1 MKRYEGLFI
10 LDLSGKEEG
19 IKEVVDKLSAEI
31 ASVGGKIETVQK
43 LEKKTFARNARS
55 GESAGHF
62 VNIIFEAQG
71 KAVAELRCGLSKRQV
86 CVVHS
91 FNTDQPLRGRCGTQV
106 QTFAT
111 KNRSKVDI
119 ASLIR

>member
-19 IKEVVDKLSAEI
+19 IKEVVDKLSSEI
-31 ASVGGKIETVQK
+31 ASVGGKIETVHK
-43 LEKKTFARNARS
+43 LDKKSFARNARS

-71 KAVAELRCGLSKRQV
+71 KAIAELRSRFKLASD
-86 CVVHS
+86 VVRVL
-91 FNTDQPLRGRCGTQV
+91 FTEAPAPV
-106 QTFAT
+106 PA
-111 KNRSKVDI
+111 K
-119 ASLIR
+119 AA

>member
-31 ASVGGKIETVQK
+31 ASVGGKIE
-43 LEKKTFARNARS
+43 KKTFARNARS

-71 KAVAELRCGLSKRQV
+71 KAVAELRARFKLASDVIRV
-86 CVVHS
+86 LFTEAPAPVV
-91 FNTDQPLRGRCGTQV
+91 
-106 QTFAT
+106 A
-111 KNRSKVDI
+111 K
-119 ASLIR
+119 A

>member
-31 ASVGGKIETVQK
+31 ASVGGKIEAVQK
-43 LEKKTFARNARS
+43 LEKKSFARNARS

-62 VNIIFEAQG
+62 VNIILKPRA
-71 KAVAELRCGLSKRQV
+71 R
-86 CVVHS
+86 
-91 FNTDQPLRGRCGTQV
+91 
-106 QTFAT
+106 
-111 KNRSKVDI
+111 RSLNCAP
-119 ASLIR
+119 ASSSRPT

>member
-1 MKRYEGLFI
+1 MEESILNQRIRTNSKTMKRYEGLFI

-31 ASVGGKIETVQK
+31 ASVGGKIEAVQK

-62 VNIIFEAQG
+62 VNIIFEVQG
-71 KAVAELRCGLSKRQV
+71 KAVAELRTRFKLASDVIRV
-86 CVVHS
+86 LFTEAPAPVV
-91 FNTDQPLRGRCGTQV
+91 
-106 QTFAT
+106 A
-111 KNRSKVDI
+111 K
-119 ASLIR
+119 A